1 MGLFTRRARP
11 VDANTATAAGTDTT
25 PVTGTAT
32 TREKTPR
39 AGGGFMG
46 MLRGR
51 HNGTYPETR
60 NSRPTFGQWFKQ
72 TWIDIVTMIVLGA
85 IGLGVSSALKA
96 WKEKTAYRAGD
107 LSDTQCHTNRAIEVK
122 GWRKSHQ
129 CRL

>member
-25 PVTGTAT
+25 PATGTAT

-60 NSRPTFGQWFKQ
+60 NSRPTFGQWLKQ
-72 TWIDIVTMIVLGA
+72 TWIDILTMIILGA
-85 IGLGVSSALKA
+85 IGLGVSSASKA
-96 WKEKTAYRAGD
+96 SKEKKTAYRGRD
-107 LSDTQCHTNRAIEVK
+107 CGETQCHTNRAIEVE
-122 GWRKSHQ
+122 G
-129 CRL
+129 

>member
-11 VDANTATAAGTDTT
+11 VDANTATAAGTT
-25 PVTGTAT
+25 T

-60 NSRPTFGQWFKQ
+60 NSRPTFGQWLKQ
-72 TWIDIVTMIVLGA
+72 TWIDIITMIILGA
-85 IGLGVSSALKA
+85 IGLGVSPASLQKHL
-96 WKEKTAYRAGD
+96 D
-107 LSDTQCHTNRAIEVK
+107 
-122 GWRKSHQ
+122 
-129 CRL
+129 RLITHEIGLQSTTSPNTLLPRNL